1 MKTLETER
9 LILRTWEP
17 EDVNDLYEYA
27 KDPRVGPIAGWAS
40 HKSIDES
47 MLILKSCIENDNSWA
62 IELKDCKKVIGMVKI
77 HPDENRGKYYAKL
90 INYALSP
97 AYWGNGYMTEA
108 LKRVV
113 DYAFDELKVDLL
125 SVFHYPQNV
134 RSKRVIEKC
143 GFEYEGI
150 IEKGCMRYDGQLFDA
165 VCYSILKDDWMK
177 RKDVES

>member
-90 INYALSP
+90 INYALLTCLLGQRIYDRS
-97 AYWGNGYMTEA
+97 
-108 LKRVV
+108 LKTSGGLCFR
-113 DYAFDELKVDLL
+113 
-125 SVFHYPQNV
+125 
-134 RSKRVIEKC
+134 
-143 GFEYEGI
+143 
-150 IEKGCMRYDGQLFDA
+150 
-165 VCYSILKDDWMK
+165 
-177 RKDVES
+177 